1 MEALAA
7 RRAISFAREICILRA
22 VVEGDSQQVIKAI
35 NTSKSSKAPYGH
47 IIDEIKL
54 LSSSMSCCNFIHV
67 KRKGNKLAHAFA
79 HRAVLSADTN
89 VWLEDLPYDLD
100 DVFQFDLP

>member
-35 NTSKSSKAPYGH
+35 NTSKSFKAPYGH
-47 IIDEIKL
+47 IFDEIKL

-89 VWLEDLPYDLD
+89 VWLEDLPHDLD